1 MTPSTALWRTTNL
14 TPYSSGKPK
23 KQGGSGAKPR
33 SRKMKRRIAVKK
45 VKARVRRQREAHA
58 QRSLFAERTANE
70 VDMKVESFFAAL
82 LALA

>member
-1 MTPSTALWRTTNL
+1 MTPSTALWKTTNL

-33 SRKMKRRIAVKK
+33 SRKMKRRNAMKK
-45 VKARVRRQREAHA
+45 TKARVRRQREAHA
-58 QRSLFAERTANE
+58 QRARFAERTANA
-70 VDMKVESFFAAL
+70 VDKKVEAFYAAL